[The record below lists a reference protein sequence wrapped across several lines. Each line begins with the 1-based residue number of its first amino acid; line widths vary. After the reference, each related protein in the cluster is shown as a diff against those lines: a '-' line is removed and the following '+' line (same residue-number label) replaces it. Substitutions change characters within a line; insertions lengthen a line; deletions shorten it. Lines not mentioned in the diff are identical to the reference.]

1 MAKNIHY
8 NASIQVLIKHPHVIH
23 CLVHFELVVNCLLP
37 LFHNMMDKVLSTKE
51 YYSKSRPYKL
61 HQLLNKNLVACW
73 LPPLHCFTFHSISIS
88 RSLSLP
94 LYVCMCIL
102 SCLSVYPSAFVISP
116 TDMKISPHH
125 HRFSSAK
132 SLKKTIMMRI
142 ALIKGMRQAMAWYGV
157 NYIQSLKIFFT
168 C

>member
-8 NASIQVLIKHPHVIH
+8 SASIQLLIKHPHVIH
-23 CLVHFELVVNCLLP
+23 YLVHFELVVNCLLP

-61 HQLLNKNLVACW
+61 HQLLNKNLLTCW
-73 LPPLHCFTFHSISIS
+73 LPPLHCLPFILSISHALS
-88 RSLSLP
+88 LSLSLSLSLP
-94 LYVCMCIL
+94 LHVCMCIL
-102 SCLSVYPSAFVISP
+102 SCLSVYPSAFLISP

-142 ALIKGMRQAMAWYGV
+142 ALIKGMRQAMA
-157 NYIQSLKIFFT
+157 
-168 C
+168 

>member
-1 MAKNIHY
+1 MAKNVHY

-61 HQLLNKNLVACW
+61 HQLLNKNLLTCW

-88 RSLSLP
+88 RSLSLFMC
-94 LYVCMCIL
+94 VCV
-102 SCLSVYPSAFVISP
+102 SYHVYPFIHLHFWYPLQIWKLVLI
-116 TDMKISPHH
+116 
-125 HRFSSAK
+125 
-132 SLKKTIMMRI
+132 TI
-142 ALIKGMRQAMAWYGV
+142 ASHL
-157 NYIQSLKIFFT
+157 QSLWRRQLW
-168 C
+168 CV